1 MTTESPTPKGSG
13 LHHMTKPLQT
23 LDEAVI
29 YRFALIMLQPT
40 AGFYIPTKI
49 LHWLGDGDE
58 SIS

>member
-1 MTTESPTPKGSG
+1 
-13 LHHMTKPLQT
+13 MTKPLQT